1 MKTLHLL
8 LFTFTLFTL
17 LGCQHAVP
25 EIYTAPSVTATAT
38 ALHATQDSIST
49 AHAALTNAQADEE
62 ALAADI
68 PLVDAAKWS
77 ALTNH
82 LSMADLAV
90 ACAQTNASVTAT
102 NLVTFNTGVTNQTA
116 TLNKTAERLNYE
128 TTKYQAAVGLIWKW
142 RLWFLGLLALV
153 VGYLFLKYTS
163 KGAALAAT
171 IASKIP

>member
-1 MKTLHLL
+1 MKTLLIFAFS
-8 LFTFTLFTL
+8 LFPFAFSS
-17 LGCQHAVP
+17 CQHAVP

-49 AHAALTNAQADEE
+49 AHAALTNAQADAD

-68 PLVDAAKWS
+68 PLMDAAKWS
-77 ALTNH
+77 SLTNH
-82 LSMADLAV
+82 LSLAEIAV
-90 ACAQTNASVTAT
+90 VTAQTNAAVTST
-102 NLVTFNTGVTNQTA
+102 NLVIFNTGVTNQTA

-142 RLWFLGLLALV
+142 RLWVLGLLAVV

-171 IASKIP
+171 IAAKLP